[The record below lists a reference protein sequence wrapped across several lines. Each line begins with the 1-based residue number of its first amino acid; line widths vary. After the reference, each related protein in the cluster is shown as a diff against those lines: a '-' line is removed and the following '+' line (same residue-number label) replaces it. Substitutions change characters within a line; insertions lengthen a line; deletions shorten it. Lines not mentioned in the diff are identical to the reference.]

1 MRTSVR
7 LERERGDEMNKNLK
21 MPWSMDDIIGHCERR
36 VVALEDI
43 FGKEK
48 IAQMPIQDGVIS
60 KEYWEYKQVAAY
72 LRELKQLREESKWIP
87 VVMRESTNEEREELK
102 VEMMCDFPLPGDEQE
117 ILISSNGRVFID
129 TCCWDGYDTW
139 LGGSGA
145 WTDVD
150 AWRPLPKAYEGEE

>member
-1 MRTSVR
+1 MTER
-7 LERERGDEMNKNLK
+7 LSIDE
-21 MPWSMDDIIGHCERR
+21 IIGHCERK
-36 VVALEDI
+36 VAALEDI
-43 FGKEK
+43 FGEEK
-48 IAQMPIQDGVIS
+48 IAQMPIQDGAIA
-60 KEYWEYKQVAAY
+60 KKYWGHKQVAAY

-150 AWRPLPKAYEGEE
+150 AWMPLPKAYEGEE

>member
-1 MRTSVR
+1 MTLDEAIKRA
-7 LERERGDEMNKNLK
+7 RE
-21 MPWSMDDIIGHCERR
+21 I
-36 VVALEDI
+36 ALEMKREATYN
-43 FGKEK
+43 F
-48 IAQMPIQDGVIS
+48 PS
-60 KEYWEYKQVAAY
+60 
-72 LRELKQLREESKWIP
+72 LRGYYQRCGDCAEEHEQLADWLEELKQLREESKWIP
-87 VVMRESTNEEREELK
+87 VVMRESTSEEREELK

-150 AWRPLPKAYEGEE
+150 AWRPLPKAYGGEE